1 MMLIFFFFFWVGLTT
16 EEKDLV
22 ADAYDCGVIKI
33 ICCTATMAAG
43 VNLPAR
49 RVIISPRMGRDFVSP
64 AMLYVSLPRYF
75 WSLY

>member
-1 MMLIFFFFFWVGLTT
+1 MMLIFGTGLTA
-16 EEKDLV
+16 EEKDLI
-22 ADAYDCGVIKI
+22 ADAYDRGLIKV

-64 AMLYVSLPRYF
+64 AMLYVSLPT
-75 WSLY
+75 